1 MIVEGIAD
9 LIFNI
14 VQGMLSMLPDIKWDV
29 DNSVFSIFFDVLE
42 MVCYLL
48 PMPTVLTI
56 LSFVIM
62 INMFKIVI
70 SIIKTIWDLLPFV

>member
-1 MIVEGIAD
+1 MIVEGITD